1 MRMQLLAI
9 TVTRTVI
16 FTGFRM
22 VYPFLPVLARGVGV
36 EPQAIVLAVT
46 ARSGLGL
53 ASPVLGSLGDLRGRT
68 LAILIGVGI
77 FAGGMVLV
85 GIWPI
90 YIALFLA
97 ILASGLAKIVLDP
110 AQFAY
115 VGDRVPFERRS
126 TPMAL
131 VELSWSIAFL
141 VGIPIVGLMIA
152 AWGWQ
157 SPFPILAGLA
167 LLGGVWLWRTL
178 PADRPSKSAQ
188 PSLLSGLNSILV
200 RRSAVAALG
209 VSLLMGAGNEVVSI
223 VYGLWFEEAF
233 ALSVAALGA
242 ASAVIGF
249 GELSGEGLVAGVADR
264 IGKKRSMAIG
274 LLLTTLASLVLQ
286 VLGRTLPGALL
297 AVFAL
302 YLFFEFTFVSSLP
315 LMIEQT
321 PKARSTLMATNLAA
335 FSLGRMLGA
344 LAGGPLFAIGLG
356 ANGLAG
362 AILNLM
368 ALLLLLT
375 LVRERGEVMSAT
387 A

>member
-1 MRMQLLAI
+1 
-9 TVTRTVI
+9 
-16 FTGFRM
+16 
-22 VYPFLPVLARGVGV
+22 
-36 EPQAIVLAVT
+36 
-46 ARSGLGL
+46 
-53 ASPVLGSLGDLRGRT
+53 
-68 LAILIGVGI
+68 
-77 FAGGMVLV
+77 
-85 GIWPI
+85 
-90 YIALFLA
+90 
-97 ILASGLAKIVLDP
+97 
-110 AQFAY
+110 
-115 VGDRVPFERRS
+115 
-126 TPMAL
+126 
-131 VELSWSIAFL
+131 
-141 VGIPIVGLMIA
+141 
-152 AWGWQ
+152 
-157 SPFPILAGLA
+157 
-167 LLGGVWLWRTL
+167 
-178 PADRPSKSAQ
+178 
-188 PSLLSGLNSILV
+188 
-200 RRSAVAALG
+200 
-209 VSLLMGAGNEVVSI
+209 MGAGNEVVSI